1 MTTGSKGIHVVVPL
15 QRRQEHQAVR
25 AFARAVAEK
34 LIEREPEL
42 VTLEWYKD
50 KRGGRILIDV
60 RATRGMSV
68 VAPYSVRAKPEA
80 PVAAPLPWEELSDS
94 KLTARR
100 YTVANVLERGGDPWA
115 DIAASARSLGEPS
128 KLLERL

>member
-15 QRRQEHQAVR
+15 QRRQKHPAVR
-25 AFARAVAEK
+25 AFARGVAEA
-34 LIEREPEL
+34 LISREPEL

-80 PVAAPLPWEELSDS
+80 PVAAPIPWEELSDPA
-94 KLTARR
+94 LTPRR
-100 YTVANVLERGGDPWA
+100 YTVANVLDREADPWA
-115 DIAASARSLGEPS
+115 SIAGSASPLGEPA
-128 KLLERL
+128 KRLERL